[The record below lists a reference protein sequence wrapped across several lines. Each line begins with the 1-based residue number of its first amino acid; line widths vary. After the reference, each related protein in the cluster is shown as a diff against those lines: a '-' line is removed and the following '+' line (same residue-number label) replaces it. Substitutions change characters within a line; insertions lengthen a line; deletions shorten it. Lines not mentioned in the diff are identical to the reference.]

1 VISPCLNQRRDLLS
15 FSLRTSYSCSYF
27 LLYSLVDSLE
37 QRAYGSRWASL
48 VCYRCLRIFRCREIS
63 RLSKVNGELFS
74 YNKPDGAV
82 LRLLDS
88 LAVDVSLR
96 TARLFIRVDSKSGPS

>member
-1 VISPCLNQRRDLLS
+1 MISPCLNQRRDLLLS
-15 FSLRTSYSCSYF
+15 PSEVHTSCSYF